1 MSEVKKGKTKVQ
13 VQSSVMAFFK
23 MDKAKPLTT
32 QVVPLGDPEKIAI
45 SSSGKSVIAG
55 SFNASITLP
64 SGHRM
69 MVSYAP
75 QIRIGPDDLAKLKAM
90 GVPQNVKAEAKTSGT
105 AGNTA
110 KGGVILG
117 YGDDEAE
124 AE

>member
-1 MSEVKKGKTKVQ
+1 MVDAKKGKTKAQ
-13 VQSSVMAFFK
+13 IQASVMAFFK
-23 MDKAKPLTT
+23 VDKAKALTT

-45 SSSGKSVIAG
+45 SASGKSVIAA
-55 SFNASITLP
+55 SFNGKITLP
-64 SGHRM
+64 SGHQM